1 MSIFPII
8 IVVVVI
14 KYINLFYFALL
25 RINLQNSLVIHQFS
39 CNCSANFIS
48 KHQTSACEAFSVFVT
63 ALYILSDSNSCE

>member
-14 KYINLFYFALL
+14 KYINLLL
-25 RINLQNSLVIHQFS
+25 FLIIIDLLNSLVINQFR

-48 KHQTSACEAFSVFVT
+48 KHQTSACDAFSVFVT
-63 ALYILSDSNSCE
+63 ALYVPSDRFKFM